1 MEEERFVD
9 NGDGT
14 VTDRKTKLVWMKDD
28 SYLMCKKFLIFSTA
42 KKFMAKMNAESFAGY
57 NDWRLPSKEEAHSLY
72 YREKE
77 RSIQD
82 KYEMNLYIDPVFTEG
97 CGYDTWTNST
107 RGKITAYVFSFASG
121 TGGHK
126 EVDDTLDTSVRLV
139 RGVMDEESK
148 ATLGKIPPKKG
159 MYITSQR

>member
-1 MEEERFVD
+1 MEERFVD
-9 NGDGT
+9 NGNGT
-14 VTDRKTKLVWMKDD
+14 VTDRKTKLVWMQDD
-28 SYLMCKKFLIFSTA
+28 SYVIYQRFLIYSIA
-42 KKFMAKMNAESFAGY
+42 KKFADKMNAESFAGY
-57 NDWRLPSKEEAHSLY
+57 SDWRIPSKEEAHSLY

-77 RSIQD
+77 KSIQD
-82 KYEMNLYIDPVFTEG
+82 KYEMSLYIDPVFTEG
-97 CGYDTWTNST
+97 CGYDTWTTNT

-139 RGVMDEESK
+139 RGTMDEEAK

-159 MYITSQR
+159 MIITDQR

>member
-14 VTDRKTKLVWMKDD
+14 VTDRKTKLMWMKDD
-28 SYLMCKKFLIFSTA
+28 SYIMYRKFLIFSIA
-42 KKFMAKMNAESFAGY
+42 KKLVIKMNEEAFAGY
-57 NDWRLPSKEEAHSLY
+57 SDWRMPKKEEAHSLY

-77 RSIQD
+77 KSIQD
-82 KYEMNLYIDPVFTEG
+82 KYEMDLYIDPVFTEG
-97 CGYDTWTNST
+97 CGYDTWTTNT
-107 RGKITAYVFSFASG
+107 RGRITAYVFSFASG

-139 RGVMDEESK
+139 RGIMDEETKS
-148 ATLGKIPPKKG
+148 TLGKIPPKKG
-159 MYITSQR
+159 MFTTDQR

>member
-1 MEEERFVD
+1 MEEERFID

-14 VTDRKTKLVWMKDD
+14 VTDLKTQLMWMQND
-28 SYLMCKKFLIFSTA
+28 SYNVFKRFLVFSAA
-42 KKFMAKMNAESFAGY
+42 KKFMAKMNAESFVGH

-77 RSIQD
+77 KSIQD
-82 KYEMNLYIDPVFTEG
+82 KYEMALYIDPVFTEG
-97 CGYDTWTNST
+97 CGYDTWTNNT

-126 EVDDTLDTSVRLV
+126 EVDDTLDTSIRLV
-139 RGVMDEESK
+139 RGTMDEESK

-159 MYITSQR
+159 MFLTDQR

>member
-1 MEEERFVD
+1 MEDRYID

-14 VTDRKTKLVWMKDD
+14 ITDNKSKLMWMQGD
-28 SYLMCKKFLIFSTA
+28 SYNFYKRFLIFSAA
-42 KKFMAKMNAESFAGY
+42 KKFVIKVNAESFAGY
-57 NDWRLPSKEEAHSLY
+57 NDWRMPSKEEAHSLY

-77 RSIQD
+77 KSIMD
-82 KYEMNLYIDPVFTEG
+82 KYEMPLYMDPVFTEG
-97 CGYDTWTNST
+97 GGYDTWTNNS
-107 RGKITAYVFSFASG
+107 RGKITAYVFSFGSG

-139 RGVMDEESK
+139 RGTMDEATK

-159 MYITSQR
+159 MYTTDQR

>member
-1 MEEERFVD
+1 VFKRF
-9 NGDGT
+9 
-14 VTDRKTKLVWMKDD
+14 LV
-28 SYLMCKKFLIFSTA
+28 YAAA
-42 KKFMAKMNAESFAGY
+42 KKLMAKMNEESFAGHS
-57 NDWRLPSKEEAHSLY
+57 DWRLPGKEEAHSLY

-82 KYEMNLYIDPVFTEG
+82 KYEMDLYIDPVFTEG
-97 CGYDTWTNST
+97 CGYDTWTNNT
-107 RGKITAYVFSFASG
+107 RGRITAYVFSFASG

-139 RGVMDEESK
+139 RGTMDEGSK

-159 MYITSQR
+159 MMVTDQR

>member
-1 MEEERFVD
+1 MEERFID

-14 VTDRKTKLVWMKDD
+14 VTDRKTQLIWMQND
-28 SYLMCKKFLIFSTA
+28 SYNVFKRFLVLSGA
-42 KKFMAKMNAESFAGY
+42 KKFMSKMNEESFAGH
-57 NDWRLPSKEEAHSLY
+57 NDWRIPSKEEAHSLY

-77 RSIQD
+77 KSIQD
-82 KYEMNLYIDPVFTEG
+82 KYEMSVYIDPLFTEC
-97 CGYDTWTNST
+97 CGYDTWTSNT
-107 RGKITAYVFSFASG
+107 RGRITAYVFSFASG

-139 RGVMDEESK
+139 RGTMDEAAK

-159 MYITSQR
+159 MIVTDQR

>member
-1 MEEERFVD
+1 MEDRFID

-14 VTDRKTKLVWMKDD
+14 VTDRKTQLVWMKND
-28 SYLMCKKFLIFSTA
+28 SYNMFKRFLVFSAA
-42 KKFMAKMNAESFAGY
+42 KKFVEKINAESFAGY

-77 RSIQD
+77 KSIQD
-82 KYEMNLYIDPVFTEG
+82 KYEMDLYIDPVFTEG
-97 CGYDTWTNST
+97 GGYDTWTSNT

-139 RGVMDEESK
+139 RGTMDEAAK

-159 MYITSQR
+159 MFISDQR

>member
-1 MEEERFVD
+1 MEEERFED

-14 VTDRKTKLVWMKDD
+14 VTDRKTKLMWMKDD
-28 SYLMCKKFLIFSTA
+28 SYIMFGKFLIFSIA
-42 KKFMAKMNAESFAGY
+42 KKFVAKMNEESFAGY

-77 RSIQD
+77 KSIQD
-82 KYEMNLYIDPVFTEG
+82 KYEMALYIDPVFTEG
-97 CGYDTWTNST
+97 CGYDTWTNNT
-107 RGKITAYVFSFASG
+107 RGRITAYVFSFASG

-139 RGVMDEESK
+139 RGTMDEDSK

-159 MYITSQR
+159 MFTTDQR

>member
-1 MEEERFVD
+1 MEERYVD

-14 VTDRKTKLVWMKDD
+14 IMDRKSQLTWMQDD
-28 SYLMCKKFLIFSTA
+28 SYNVFKRFLVFNAA
-42 KKFMAKMNAESFAGY
+42 KKFVAKMNAEAFGGHS
-57 NDWRLPSKEEAHSLY
+57 DWRIPSKEEAHSLY

-77 RSIQD
+77 KSIQD
-82 KYEMNLYIDPVFTEG
+82 KYEMTLYIDPMFNEG
-97 CGYDTWTNST
+97 CGYDTWTTNT

-139 RGVMDEESK
+139 RGTMDEAAK
-148 ATLGKIPPKKG
+148 ATLGKIPPKRG
-159 MYITSQR
+159 MIISEQR

>member
-1 MEEERFVD
+1 MEERFVD

-14 VTDRKTKLVWMKDD
+14 VTDRKTKLMWMQDD
-28 SYLMCKKFLIFSTA
+28 SYNVFKRFLVYAAA
-42 KKFMAKMNAESFAGY
+42 KKLMAKMNEESFAGHS
-57 NDWRLPSKEEAHSLY
+57 DWRLPGKEEAHSLY

-82 KYEMNLYIDPVFTEG
+82 KYEMDLYIDPVFTEG
-97 CGYDTWTNST
+97 CGYDTWTNNT
-107 RGKITAYVFSFASG
+107 RGRITAYVFSFASG

-139 RGVMDEESK
+139 RGTMDEGSK
-148 ATLGKIPPKKG
+148 ANLGKIPPKKG
-159 MYITSQR
+159 MMVTDQR

>member
-1 MEEERFVD
+1 MKERYID

-14 VTDRKTKLVWMKDD
+14 VTDGKTTLMWMQDD
-28 SYLMCKKFLIFSTA
+28 SYNVFKKFLIFSAA

-72 YREKE
+72 YREKGK
-77 RSIQD
+77 SIQD
-82 KYEMNLYIDPVFTEG
+82 KYEMDLYIDPVFTEG
-97 CGYDTWTNST
+97 CGYDTWTSNT
-107 RGKITAYVFSFASG
+107 RGRITAYVFSFASG

-126 EVDDTLDTSVRLV
+126 EVDDTLDTSIRLV
-139 RGVMDEESK
+139 RGTMDEAAK

-159 MYITSQR
+159 MFISDQR

>member
-1 MEEERFVD
+1 MEDRFID

-14 VTDRKTKLVWMKDD
+14 VSDRKTKLDWMKDD
-28 SYLMCKKFLIFSTA
+28 SYIMYQRFLIFSIA
-42 KKFMAKMNAESFAGY
+42 KKFVVKMNAEAFAGHS
-57 NDWRLPSKEEAHSLY
+57 DWRIPSKEEAHSLY

-77 RSIQD
+77 KSIQD

-97 CGYDTWTNST
+97 CGYDTWTSNT

-139 RGVMDEESK
+139 RGTMDEDAK

-159 MYITSQR
+159 MIITDQR

>member
-1 MEEERFVD
+1 MEERFID

-14 VTDRKTKLVWMKDD
+14 ITDKKTQLIWMQND
-28 SYLMCKKFLIFSTA
+28 SYNVFKRFLVFSGA
-42 KKFMAKMNAESFAGY
+42 KKFMSKMNEESFAGH
-57 NDWRLPSKEEAHSLY
+57 NDWRIPSKEEAHSLY

-77 RSIQD
+77 KSIQD
-82 KYEMNLYIDPVFTEG
+82 KYEMNVYIDPLFTEC
-97 CGYDTWTNST
+97 CGYDTWTSNT
-107 RGKITAYVFSFASG
+107 RGRITAYVFSFASG

-139 RGVMDEESK
+139 RGTMDEAAK

-159 MYITSQR
+159 MIVTDQR

>member
-1 MEEERFVD
+1 MEERFVD

-14 VTDRKTKLVWMKDD
+14 ITDRKSQLMWMQND
-28 SYLMCKKFLIFSTA
+28 SYNVFKRFLVFSAA
-42 KKFMAKMNAESFAGY
+42 KKFIAKMNAESFAGY
-57 NDWRLPSKEEAHSLY
+57 SDWRLPSKEEAHSLY

-77 RSIQD
+77 KSIQD
-82 KYEMNLYIDPVFTEG
+82 KYEMSLYIDPAFSEG
-97 CGYDTWTNST
+97 CGYDTWTSNT

-139 RGVMDEESK
+139 RGTMDEAVK

-159 MYITSQR
+159 MMISEQR

>member
-9 NGDGT
+9 NGDET
-14 VTDRKTKLVWMKDD
+14 VTDRKTNLTWMKDD
-28 SYLMCKKFLIFSTA
+28 SYTKFKRFVVYSAA
-42 KKFMAKMNAESFAGY
+42 KKFMAKINEESFAGY
-57 NDWRLPSKEEAHSLY
+57 NDWRIPSKEEAHSLY

-77 RSIQD
+77 KSIQD
-82 KYEMNLYIDPVFTEG
+82 KYEMDVYIDPVFTEG
-97 CGYDTWTNST
+97 CGYDTWTTNT

-139 RGVMDEESK
+139 RGTMDEAAK

-159 MYITSQR
+159 MMISDQR

>member
-1 MEEERFVD
+1 MEERFVD
-9 NGDGT
+9 NGDET
-14 VTDRKTKLVWMKDD
+14 VTDRETKLMWMQND
-28 SYLMCKKFLIFSTA
+28 SYIVFKRFLVYNAA
-42 KKFMAKMNAESFAGY
+42 KKLMAKMNEESFAGHS
-57 NDWRLPSKEEAHSLY
+57 DWRLPRKEEAHSLY

-77 RSIQD
+77 KSIQD

-97 CGYDTWTNST
+97 CGYDTWTSAT
-107 RGKITAYVFSFASG
+107 RGRITAYVFSFASG

-139 RGVMDEESK
+139 RGTMDEAAK

-159 MYITSQR
+159 LFITDQR

>member
-1 MEEERFVD
+1 MEERFID

-14 VTDRKTKLVWMKDD
+14 VTDRNTQLMWMQDD
-28 SYLMCKKFLIFSTA
+28 SYIIFKRFVIYSAAKKFLA
-42 KKFMAKMNAESFAGY
+42 KINGDSFAGHS
-57 NDWRLPSKEEAHSLY
+57 DWRIPSKEEAHSLY

-77 RSIQD
+77 KSIQD
-82 KYEMNLYIDPVFTEG
+82 KYEMALYIDPVFTER
-97 CGYDTWTNST
+97 CGYDTWTSNT

-139 RGVMDEESK
+139 RGIMDEDAK
-148 ATLGKIPPKKG
+148 AVLGKIPPKKG
-159 MYITSQR
+159 MIITDQR

>member
-1 MEEERFVD
+1 MEERFVD
-9 NGDGT
+9 NGDET
-14 VTDRKTKLVWMKDD
+14 VTDRKTNLVWMKDD
-28 SYLMCKKFLIFSTA
+28 SYILYKRFLIFSVA
-42 KKFMAKMNAESFAGY
+42 KKFMAKINEESFAGHS
-57 NDWRLPSKEEAHSLY
+57 DWRIPSKEEAHSLY

-77 RSIQD
+77 KSIQD
-82 KYEMNLYIDPVFTEG
+82 KYEMDVYIDPVFTEG
-97 CGYDTWTNST
+97 CGYDTWTTNT

-139 RGVMDEESK
+139 RGVMDDEAK

-159 MYITSQR
+159 MFTTDQR